1 MPDKR
6 NRPSSDTLNA
16 DHSSTVG
23 ERPMSNA
30 RPVPDASIA
39 PTEAEAKPADAT
51 GKAEATE
58 KKSKV
63 ELSKAQMLGA
73 GLAVGSAAIAA
84 ALLYWG
90 KSQRKS

>member
-1 MPDKR
+1 
-6 NRPSSDTLNA
+6 
-16 DHSSTVG
+16 
-23 ERPMSNA
+23 MSNA
-30 RPVPDASIA
+30 RPVPDASIAPWPKQEPPHSPA